1 MSVRKR
7 AWTTS
12 KGERKEAWIVDYA
25 DQDGERHIQ
34 TFNRKKE
41 ADEYHATVS
50 VDIRQGIHTPH
61 SKSVTVAAAAEDWIK
76 SVELDNRERSTIE
89 YYRNHVDRHINPSIG
104 QEKLAKLTTPRI
116 QTFRDD
122 LLTDLFTPAGAQRC
136 SQALNRFCAM
146 PSAGATWPRTSRWTC
161 RSRTTNVTRQ
171 N

>member
-76 SVELDNRERSTIE
+76 SVELDNRERSTIST
-89 YYRNHVDRHINPSIG
+89 I
-104 QEKLAKLTTPRI
+104 ATTLI
-116 QTFRDD
+116 AIS
-122 LLTDLFTPAGAQRC
+122 TPASGKK
-136 SQALNRFCAM
+136 S
-146 PSAGATWPRTSRWTC
+146 W
-161 RSRTTNVTRQ
+161 RS
-171 N
+171 